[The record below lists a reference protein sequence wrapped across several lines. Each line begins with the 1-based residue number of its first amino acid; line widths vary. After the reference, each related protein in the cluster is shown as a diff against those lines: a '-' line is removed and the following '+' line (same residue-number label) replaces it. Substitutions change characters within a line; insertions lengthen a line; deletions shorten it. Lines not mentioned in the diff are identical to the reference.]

1 MWIPTS
7 WIESNLVVLICATV
21 SSTVDT
27 TITVVFEIILGLP
40 SNGKHSLSCF
50 YLGDKLACIINIDE
64 EYDYTTS
71 IGYLESNGV
80 FGWNDDG
87 EGDGMYER
95 WSESH
100 D

>member
-1 MWIPTS
+1 MFVYWWQI
-7 WIESNLVVLICATV
+7 
-21 SSTVDT
+21 
-27 TITVVFEIILGLP
+27 
-40 SNGKHSLSCF
+40 CF
-50 YLGDKLACIINIDE
+50 YIINIDG

-71 IGYLESNGV
+71 IGYLEGNGV